1 MIKSVIWNSMV
12 DYPKDISTV
21 LFTGKCNFDCEF
33 CYNQK
38 LLKLPDLNFDK
49 DIMPKLLQRKSF
61 IDTVVITGGECT
73 LESDFDDIV
82 DKLYKNG
89 FKVVIHT
96 NGMQYDA
103 VERNID
109 KLTYVAIDYKTSDAK
124 YNLITRRKIDID
136 IIKKT
141 IKFVIDSG
149 ADYEVRT
156 TVYPKYVNIDDCV
169 KIANMLKHLGA
180 KKYFLQQYKV
190 TEDTPQ
196 ITPYDDEYMKKLVA
210 KCNEVIPTV
219 LK

>member
-49 DIMPKLLQRKSF
+49 DVMPKLLQRKSF

-156 TVYPKYVNIDDCV
+156 TVYPKYVNVDDCV
-169 KIANMLKHLGA
+169 KIANMLKGLGA
-180 KKYFLQQYKV
+180 KKYFLQQYKI

-196 ITPYDDEYMKKLVA
+196 ITPYDDEYMKNLVE
-210 KCNEVIPTV
+210 KCSEIIPTI